1 MKAIWK
7 FGLSE
12 NCTVEMPQGARIL
25 TVREQGNDV
34 ALWAEV
40 DPKAP
45 RERRQFRLYGTGFEL
60 PSNKLLNYLG
70 TAMIMGGSLVLHA
83 YEVLPGDPTLTH
95 IA

>member
-12 NCTVEMPQGARIL
+12 SCTVEMPKGARIL

-34 ALWAEV
+34 ALWVEV

-45 RERRQFRLYGTGFEL
+45 REKREFRLFGTGFEL
-60 PSNKLLNYLG
+60 PGNKLMNYLG
-70 TAMIMGGSLVLHA
+70 TAMLMGGSLVLHA
-83 YEVLPGDPTLTH
+83 YEILPGDPTRTR